1 MVTAETLRGVHVAL
15 ATPWRD
21 GQLDEPGLDSLV
33 ERVLAGGVT
42 GVCPLG
48 STGEG
53 TRLSA
58 ANRLAVLEAVR
69 ARVPATTPV
78 IPAPSVLNL
87 TDTAAEIEAMAARGA
102 DAVLVTSPS
111 YYPAS
116 DTEVRN
122 AYETLAETAP
132 VPIVLYN
139 MPGMTKV
146 VIPSEVVGAL
156 AQHPRI
162 VGIKDSS
169 RDFEYFRAVRYAA
182 REARDFAQLTG
193 SDTLLVESLRI
204 GGAGTIAASA
214 NLVPEL
220 STELFAAASRGDWT
234 AAEAVQQRLFDVVVA
249 CRAAGQA
256 GWKAALE
263 LAGTCSGA
271 PVPPGGRPAEADI
284 RHLRQRL
291 AQLGVLD
298 GSEHPAGEAAAA
310 AAR

>member
-1 MVTAETLRGVHVAL
+1 MVTAESLRGVHVAL

-21 GQLDEPGLDSLV
+21 GKLDERGLDSLI
-33 ERVLAGGVT
+33 ERVLAGGVK

-53 TRLSA
+53 TRLA
-58 ANRLAVLEAVR
+58 AADRLTVLEAVR
-69 ARVPATTPV
+69 ARVPAATPV
-78 IPAPSVLNL
+78 IPAPTVSNL
-87 TDTAAEIEAMAARGA
+87 RDTAAEIEAMAARGA

-116 DTEVRN
+116 AAEVRS
-122 AYETLAETAP
+122 AYEALADAAPAP
-132 VPIVLYN
+132 VVLYN
-139 MPGMTKV
+139 MPAMTKV
-146 VIPSEVVGAL
+146 SIAPEVVGEL
-156 AQHPRI
+156 AEHPRV

-169 RDFEYFRAVRYAA
+169 RDFEYFRAVRYAT
-182 REARDFAQLTG
+182 REASDFAQLTG
-193 SDTLLVESLRI
+193 SDTLLVESLRM
-204 GGAGTIAASA
+204 GGSGTIAASA

-220 STELFAAASRGDWT
+220 STELFAAAARGDWT

-249 CRAAGQA
+249 CRAAGGTA

-271 PVPPGGRPAEADI
+271 PVPPGARPAEADV
-284 RHLRQRL
+284 RHLRHRL

-298 GSEHPAGEAAAA
+298 GSEHPVPEPTA